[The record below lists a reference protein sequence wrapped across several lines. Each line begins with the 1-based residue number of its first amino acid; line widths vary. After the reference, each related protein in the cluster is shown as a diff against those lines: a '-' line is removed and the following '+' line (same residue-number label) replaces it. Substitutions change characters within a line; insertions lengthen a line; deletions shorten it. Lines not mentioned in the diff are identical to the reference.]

1 MIAIKRLIQFIFLYV
16 LGVVF
21 LWTIKYSFHLS
32 DYLIPSPIE
41 LWQEALNNGFIYT
54 KAVMDTQTVAIEG
67 HFLAII
73 LATIV
78 ALIGRLKSWI
88 GSFTK
93 IAAYNLQAYP
103 IVAVAPII
111 FLFLGDGLASRL
123 LITTLICYFP
133 LLLSFIGVFAQ
144 PVVEVEHFFKS
155 THRLNWR
162 LELLIRTYENLDKL
176 ITVVIGSGTLAM
188 VGTIIAE
195 FLAATHGIGYDIRKA
210 LYESN
215 LAKILVCLFLIG
227 LSSSL
232 YLAFLETLGD
242 LIKKR
247 LS

>member
-1 MIAIKRLIQFIFLYV
+1 MVAIKRLIQFIFIYL
-16 LGVVF
+16 LGITI
-21 LWTIKYSFHLS
+21 LWIVKYSFHLS
-32 DYLIPSPIE
+32 DYLIPSPVE
-41 LWQEALNNGFIYT
+41 LWHEAITNGFIYI
-54 KAVMDTQTVAIEG
+54 KAVIDTQTVAIEG

-73 LATIV
+73 LATVV
-78 ALIGRLKSWI
+78 ALIGRLRSWI

-133 LLLSFIGVFAQ
+133 LLLSFIGIFAE

-176 ITVVIGSGTLAM
+176 ITVIIGSGTLAM

-195 FLAATHGIGYDIRKA
+195 FLAATHGIGYAIRKA

-232 YLAFLETLGD
+232 YLALLEGAGEFL
-242 LIKKR
+242 KKH